1 MLIGESDFAGGEGL
15 HENNV
20 RLGEL
25 VHEVRDGLDVV
36 VEGRNVLPKSSI
48 RTTVAQ
54 ELASPGLDL
63 DGNSGLEDVSQTVG
77 NSRKLCRL
85 LSQAHGGGRLRD
97 RSPTSMTLGVHILS
111 VQVRVKMA
119 HNLTGRRVVA

>member
-1 MLIGESDFAGGEGL
+1 MKTTPGL
-15 HENNV
+15 
-20 RLGEL
+20 EL

-36 VEGRNVLPKSSI
+36 VEGRNVLLKSGI

-54 ELASPGLDL
+54 ELDGPGLDL
-63 DGNSGLEDVSQTVG
+63 DGNSGLDSQTVG
-77 NSRKLCRL
+77 NSRKFCRL

-119 HNLTGRRVVA
+119 HNLTGRRVVT